1 MNKNSASTKLDK
13 EIVCGIIMPIS
24 AIDDIEESH
33 WLDVRIII
41 EDAISKAGFKPR
53 LVSDSDQ
60 SRFIHN
66 TIITNLY
73 NDEIVVCDVSAK
85 NPNVMFELGL
95 RLAFNKPVVIII
107 DDATKF
113 NFDIGILSHLPYRRD
128 LRHRDIEKFK
138 DDLTKLIINTHDGSL
153 KKDYRPFL
161 SHFGEVK
168 SGELGKGIS
177 ANEYM
182 LRQIDILSRKLDNFI
197 VSSDNITN
205 FGGFKTVY
213 KSRKIQIGNAEN
225 KQFELFNKVVSYFGD
240 LEPNARMVIN
250 EIAMSF
256 VRNSPIIDMQGDVYS
271 QIIDHFKERGAEI
284 SKENIV
290 ALEAVL
296 NRFFGDVNQQILFD

>member
-1 MNKNSASTKLDK
+1 LL
-13 EIVCGIIMPIS
+13 ECGIIMPIS
-24 AIDDIEESH
+24 AMDDIEESH

-107 DDATKF
+107 DDSTKF

-138 DDLTKLIINTHDGSL
+138 DDLTKLINNTHLGS
-153 KKDYRPFL
+153 KTKEHRPFL

-168 SGELGKGIS
+168 SGEIGEGFSKDEFLF
-177 ANEYM
+177 
-182 LRQIDILSRKLDNFI
+182 RQIDLIGRKLDNLMSSPVSNAGSSGFRSTFKFI
-197 VSSDNITN
+197 NNEKFHNSKNIDVFN
-205 FGGFKTVY
+205 IIINRFSHLEERSKALIAEIVY
-213 KSRKIQIGNAEN
+213 SM
-225 KQFELFNKVVSYFGD
+225 FNESQ
-240 LEPNARMVIN
+240 L
-250 EIAMSF
+250 
-256 VRNSPIIDMQGDVYS
+256 IDMTGDVYS
-271 QIIDHFKERGAEI
+271 QLVSLFEQRKAEI
-284 SKENIV
+284 DDLNLI
-290 ALEAVL
+290 ALESYL
-296 NRFFGDVNQQILFD
+296 NRYYGGITKKVSI